1 MGQSG
6 RVRRGGLGARAG
18 PVGGRWRA
26 GGVPAGAVALTAR
39 LSPLQ
44 SRHQKRARAQ
54 AQLRNLE
61 AYAAQ
66 PHSFVFARG
75 RAGRGVRQLSLDLRR
90 VMEPL
95 TATRLQVC
103 TSHPASISF
112 WPRLRRYGGGSK
124 PQNRASLQ
132 SPWQEKGTFMGTI
145 VPASSDFVG
154 QLRGG
159 TDEPALAGCLRL
171 VVKKGLE
178 LAKLEWKLGFSQR
191 PGES

>member
-6 RVRRGGLGARAG
+6 RVRRGGLGAGARAG
-18 PVGGRWRA
+18 PVGDRWGA
-26 GGVPAGAVALTAR
+26 GGVPAEAVALTSR

-103 TSHPASISF
+103 TSHPASISL
-112 WPRLRRYGGGSK
+112 WPRLRRYGGGS
-124 PQNRASLQ
+124 NRRTARAFRLPGRRRGPLWGPSSL
-132 SPWQEKGTFMGTI
+132 P
-145 VPASSDFVG
+145 
-154 QLRGG
+154 LRILWGSCEG
-159 TDEPALAGCLRL
+159 AQMNPFWLD
-171 VVKKGLE
+171 V
-178 LAKLEWKLGFSQR
+178 
-191 PGES
+191 

>member
-6 RVRRGGLGARAG
+6 RVRRCGRDWGARREGAEG
-18 PVGGRWRA
+18 TVG
-26 GGVPAGAVALTAR
+26 GAVALTAL
-39 LSPLQ
+39 LSPPQ

-103 TSHPASISF
+103 VT
-112 WPRLRRYGGGSK
+112 R
-124 PQNRASLQ
+124 RASVSHGPCL
-132 SPWQEKGTFMGTI
+132 GG
-145 VPASSDFVG
+145 
-154 QLRGG
+154 RGVA
-159 TDEPALAGCLRL
+159 PVSLARERDPYG
-171 VVKKGLE
+171 E
-178 LAKLEWKLGFSQR
+178 QR
-191 PGES
+191 PCGSGICGAAARARADERTPLGAWLHA

>member
-1 MGQSG
+1 M
-6 RVRRGGLGARAG
+6 
-18 PVGGRWRA
+18 
-26 GGVPAGAVALTAR
+26 ALTAR
-39 LSPLQ
+39 LSPPQ

-103 TSHPASISF
+103 TTHSAYISRG
-112 WPRLRRYGGGSK
+112 PGLRGCGGGF
-124 PQNRASLQ
+124 NRGTPRGLSLG
-132 SPWQEKGTFMGTI
+132 WRKGALWGGSI
-145 VPASSDFVG
+145 VSATQGCVG
-154 QLRGG
+154 QRMN
-159 TDEPALAGCLRL
+159 ALSWGLAECLRL
-171 VVKKGLE
+171 VV
-178 LAKLEWKLGFSQR
+178 
-191 PGES
+191 

>member
-6 RVRRGGLGARAG
+6 R
-18 PVGGRWRA
+18 
-26 GGVPAGAVALTAR
+26 
-39 LSPLQ
+39 

-103 TSHPASISF
+103 VT
-112 WPRLRRYGGGSK
+112 R
-124 PQNRASLQ
+124 RASVSHGPCL
-132 SPWQEKGTFMGTI
+132 GGRG
-145 VPASSDFVG
+145 VAPAA
-154 QLRGG
+154 
-159 TDEPALAGCLRL
+159 EPRVASVSLARERDPYG
-171 VVKKGLE
+171 E
-178 LAKLEWKLGFSQR
+178 QR
-191 PGES
+191 PSRSGICGAAARARADERTPLGAWLDA

>member
-6 RVRRGGLGARAG
+6 RVRHGGRG
-18 PVGGRWRA
+18 VGGSGGRTGL
-26 GGVPAGAVALTAR
+26 GGVPPAAVALTAR
-39 LSPLQ
+39 LSPSQ

-103 TSHPASISF
+103 TTQPTSISHG
-112 WPRLRRYGGGSK
+112 PRLRGCGGGF
-124 PQNRASLQ
+124 SL
-132 SPWQEKGTFMGTI
+132 G
-145 VPASSDFVG
+145 
-154 QLRGG
+154 
-159 TDEPALAGCLRL
+159 
-171 VVKKGLE
+171 
-178 LAKLEWKLGFSQR
+178 
-191 PGES
+191 